1 MAKYI
6 HGVFVAF
13 GIVFMLLSLL
23 AFIMNF
29 LIGLMVLVFGGA
41 VLFLGLSMKR
51 LAKIEDKLGKF
62 VLLPKD
68 EQKPLAK
75 CDVCGRLYEIDYG
88 HCPYCE
94 AERVKKA
101 FVR

>member
-6 HGVFVAF
+6 YKIFVIF
-13 GIVFMLLSLL
+13 GIVFILMSLV
-23 AFIMNF
+23 AFAIQFVMG
-29 LIGLMVLVFGGA
+29 LIVLVLGGT
-41 VLFLGLSMKR
+41 VLFLGLSMQR

-68 EQKPLAK
+68 AQKPLVK
-75 CDVCGRLYEIDYG
+75 CEVCGRLYEIDYG

-101 FVR
+101 FIR